1 MTIHLITTCSRSK
14 TVPPQI
20 SFPYHLAD
28 IEAAYTRWRSLIDL
42 QLASDVQTVQTFELY
57 CGEHWSRALS
67 AASVPE
73 VELWAISA
81 GLGLRHST
89 DSAIAYEATF
99 HLMPHTLP
107 EIWEYLTTT
116 PPAPGRCS
124 SLTELMK
131 KNPNDKF
138 MVAGSP
144 VYVKAVELDIY
155 KGLQQTN
162 ADLTIV
168 TSKGYKGRLSPH
180 VKSSH
185 SGLLGRLSSNMNC
198 LNISYARDLIALE
211 LTGNHYK

>member
-1 MTIHLITTCSRSK
+1 MC
-14 TVPPQI
+14 
-20 SFPYHLAD
+20 
-28 IEAAYTRWRSLIDL
+28 WRSLIDL
-42 QLASDVQTVQTFELY
+42 QLASDVQTVQTLELY

-67 AASVPE
+67 TASMPE
-73 VELWAISA
+73 VELWVISA
-81 GLGLRHST
+81 GLGLRHSN
-89 DSAIAYEATF
+89 DPAIPYEATF
-99 HLMPHTLP
+99 HLMPHKLP
-107 EIWEYLTTT
+107 EIWEYLTTN
-116 PPAPGRCS
+116 PPVPGRCS

-138 MVAGSP
+138 IVAGSP

-168 TSKGYKGRLSPH
+168 TSKGYKGPLSRH
-180 VKSSH
+180 ITCSH
-185 SGLLGRLSSNMNC
+185 SGLLGRLRSNMTC